1 MKLEFYLTSYT
12 KINLSEIIDLN
23 VDTKTK
29 KLLIVKTQKTNCMT
43 GGWSTKGS

>member
-43 GGWSTKGS
+43 GGLSTKGS